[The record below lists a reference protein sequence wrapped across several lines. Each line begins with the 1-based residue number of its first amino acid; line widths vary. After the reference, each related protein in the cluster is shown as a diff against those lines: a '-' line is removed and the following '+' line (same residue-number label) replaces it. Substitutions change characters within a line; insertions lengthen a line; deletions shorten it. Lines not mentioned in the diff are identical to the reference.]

1 MIVHVI
7 FSALQSWEESRILA
21 KKNFMGLDLH
31 EFYFKI
37 TLSEQ

>member
-21 KKNFMGLDLH
+21 EKDFMTLYLH
-31 EFYFKI
+31 EFYFQI